1 MKKDIESAADIELMV
16 NSFYNVVKSNSILG
30 HIFKDVAKVDWQTH
44 LPKMYSFW
52 SSLLLGEHSY
62 SGNPMV
68 KHIALSK
75 ITPLTET
82 EFSTWL
88 LLFNRTVDLHFQGA
102 KAEEA
107 KSRAANIAR
116 LMLHKIEMH

>member
-30 HIFKDVAKVDWQTH
+30 PIFKDVAKVDWQTH

-88 LLFNRTVDLHFQGA
+88 LLFNRTVDLHFQGS

>member
-1 MKKDIESAADIELMV
+1 MKKDIESVADIELMV
-16 NSFYNVVKSNSILG
+16 NSFYNEVKSNSILG
-30 HIFKDVAKVDWQTH
+30 HIFENVAKVDWQTH

-88 LLFNRTVDLHFQGA
+88 LIFNRIVDLHFQGS

-107 KSRAANIAR
+107 KSRAANIAQ